1 MSIRCVHCSLR
12 LDRITRHR
20 LSEES
25 EEIVDRIKRWVYPR
39 DVSIQNKI
47 RRFREETC
55 RDSYESLGTNVFGTD
70 FICHAC
76 WELIT
81 QNVEQ
86 LPEVRGHRNVC
97 VACGRSILRVR
108 SRSLLRPEMSERDH
122 FILRIIAEWIQ
133 PLQIQ
138 AQDEVCLPCWLRA
151 QRVAINHQEQ
161 DIDMVQAE
169 PSNSET
175 VRQDS
180 SETINQQEQDID
192 MVQAGPSNNETVRQ
206 ISSEA
211 SPEENVQEDNP
222 VQTQSSGSLIT
233 LPSIRRAAA
242 TASRCIFTECDD
254 HEKLNV
260 PESIRRRILID
271 FNFYI
276 PINARIC
283 LFHLGSNLFHE
294 LYSAQNSLNT
304 FTAEYIED
312 MVFLLREVKQF
323 DFSHPENMDDH
334 LFKYWMFLD
343 NRLGEIVQ
351 RGNFN
356 MRHSMFHDIST
367 TNIVFPVLSEEDLKL
382 IALGTYQIRQAR
394 SYVGEHMRAE
404 GIYTYN

>member
-25 EEIVDRIKRWVYPR
+25 EEIMDRIKRWVYPR
-39 DVSIQNKI
+39 D
-47 RRFREETC
+47 
-55 RDSYESLGTNVFGTD
+55 
-70 FICHAC
+70 
-76 WELIT
+76 
-81 QNVEQ
+81 
-86 LPEVRGHRNVC
+86 
-97 VACGRSILRVR
+97 
-108 SRSLLRPEMSERDH
+108 
-122 FILRIIAEWIQ
+122 
-133 PLQIQ
+133 

-334 LFKYWMFLD
+334 LFKYWFG
-343 NRLGEIVQ
+343 RTKRERAKIVYHLTQ
-351 RGNFN
+351 DKSNGLY
-356 MRHSMFHDIST
+356 T
-367 TNIVFPVLSEEDLKL
+367 LLSSSVIEE
-382 IALGTYQIRQAR
+382 
-394 SYVGEHMRAE
+394 
-404 GIYTYN
+404 

>member
-1 MSIRCVHCSLR
+1 
-12 LDRITRHR
+12 
-20 LSEES
+20 
-25 EEIVDRIKRWVYPR
+25 
-39 DVSIQNKI
+39 
-47 RRFREETC
+47 
-55 RDSYESLGTNVFGTD
+55 
-70 FICHAC
+70 
-76 WELIT
+76 
-81 QNVEQ
+81 
-86 LPEVRGHRNVC
+86 
-97 VACGRSILRVR
+97 
-108 SRSLLRPEMSERDH
+108 MSERDH

-323 DFSHPENMDDH
+323 DFNTWNTPGTSSQPTVALPPPPAQPLPPTVASADTQWKPPKKKQKIAEDSIIKIFKECEGTASRGRKPGYRISKIPEYRAK
-334 LFKYWMFLD
+334 F
-343 NRLGEIVQ
+343 
-351 RGNFN
+351 
-356 MRHSMFHDIST
+356 
-367 TNIVFPVLSEEDLKL
+367 
-382 IALGTYQIRQAR
+382 R
-394 SYVGEHMRAE
+394 S
-404 GIYTYN
+404 N

>member
-1 MSIRCVHCSLR
+1 
-12 LDRITRHR
+12 
-20 LSEES
+20 
-25 EEIVDRIKRWVYPR
+25 
-39 DVSIQNKI
+39 
-47 RRFREETC
+47 
-55 RDSYESLGTNVFGTD
+55 
-70 FICHAC
+70 
-76 WELIT
+76 
-81 QNVEQ
+81 
-86 LPEVRGHRNVC
+86 
-97 VACGRSILRVR
+97 
-108 SRSLLRPEMSERDH
+108 
-122 FILRIIAEWIQ
+122 
-133 PLQIQ
+133 
-138 AQDEVCLPCWLRA
+138 
-151 QRVAINHQEQ
+151 EQ

-260 PESIRRRILID
+260 PESKRRRILID

-304 FTAEYIED
+304 FTAE
-312 MVFLLREVKQF
+312 
-323 DFSHPENMDDH
+323 
-334 LFKYWMFLD
+334 
-343 NRLGEIVQ
+343 
-351 RGNFN
+351 
-356 MRHSMFHDIST
+356 
-367 TNIVFPVLSEEDLKL
+367 
-382 IALGTYQIRQAR
+382 
-394 SYVGEHMRAE
+394 
-404 GIYTYN
+404 IY

>member
-39 DVSIQNKI
+39 D
-47 RRFREETC
+47 
-55 RDSYESLGTNVFGTD
+55 VFGTD

-312 MVFLLREVKQF
+312 MVFLLREDEMTCEWMHVRV
-323 DFSHPENMDDH
+323 NCLMDAGRMSVRC
-334 LFKYWMFLD
+334 KKAE
-343 NRLGEIVQ
+343 RRSGEE
-351 RGNFN
+351 
-356 MRHSMFHDIST
+356 SS
-367 TNIVFPVLSEEDLKL
+367 
-382 IALGTYQIRQAR
+382 
-394 SYVGEHMRAE
+394 
-404 GIYTYN
+404 